1 MTDRDIRQSINAQM
15 RTVFFAPLLMAS
27 LHLGFAFPMIWRML
41 QLFALQNLK
50 LSLLVTAGTFLLFA
64 IFYTL
69 VYRLTTHGYYRIV
82 SGEIAPARETGV

>member
-1 MTDRDIRQSINAQM
+1 
-15 RTVFFAPLLMAS
+15 
-27 LHLGFAFPMIWRML
+27 ML